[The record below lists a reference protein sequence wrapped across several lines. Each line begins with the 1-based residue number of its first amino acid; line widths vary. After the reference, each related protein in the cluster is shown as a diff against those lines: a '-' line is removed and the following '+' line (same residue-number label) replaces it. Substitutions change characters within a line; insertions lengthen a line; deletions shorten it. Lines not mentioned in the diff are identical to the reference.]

1 MVHSFDK
8 VCANRI
14 DMSTFFQ
21 STGIVAPENVRPVTG
36 MWGKF
41 FTALSYVNVKK
52 MSIGIQ
58 QLAAFPLLLVTF

>member
-1 MVHSFDK
+1 
-8 VCANRI
+8 
-14 DMSTFFQ
+14 MSTFFQ